1 LIGADKMPIESK
13 GLLGSLSAFAS
24 TLVSVAHTR
33 LELLSTDLEEDRE
46 RLFSL
51 VALYLIAAF
60 CLVVGLVIAIIL
72 IVFILWESHRLLA
85 LSLVAGFFVLAGL
98 GICALAMHKAKTK
111 PRLFSASL
119 SELLK
124 DQQELDAK

>member
-1 LIGADKMPIESK
+1 MPIESK
-13 GLLGSLSAFAS
+13 GLLESLSAFAI

-33 LELLSTDLEEDRE
+33 LELLSTDLEEDRA

-51 VALYLIAAF
+51 VVLYLIAAF

-72 IVFILWESHRLLA
+72 VVFVLWQSHRLFA
-85 LSLVAGFFVLAGL
+85 LSSVAGLFLIVGL
-98 GICALAMHKAKTK
+98 GIWSFAMHKTKTK
-111 PRLFSASL
+111 PRIFSASL

-124 DQQELDAK
+124 DQQTLDSH

>member
-1 LIGADKMPIESK
+1 MSNNSK
-13 GLLGSLSAFAS
+13 GLFGSLSTFAT
-24 TLVSVAHTR
+24 TLVNVAHTR

-51 VALYLIAAF
+51 VALYLIATF

-85 LSLVAGFFVLAGL
+85 LSLVAGFFLLMGF
-98 GICALAMHKAKTK
+98 GICSFAMHKAKTK

-124 DQQELDAK
+124 DQQVLDSK